1 MQLTMSKRVTSMQPS
16 ATLAM
21 AQASRELLEKG
32 IDVISLSAG
41 EPDFSTP
48 LSICDALKLSLDKGQ
63 THYTPVQGT
72 KNLLKAVQYKFERD
86 QKIHYELNELLVTT
100 GAKSAILLALEALLD
115 DGDEVIIF
123 APFWVSYK
131 EQVRY
136 AGGIPVIVNCTQE
149 NNFMPSKLDLKN
161 AITKKTKAVILNS
174 PNNPTGAVISKKQLQ
189 ELAEVLEGSNI
200 CLIADEIYERLI
212 FDNHVHYSAASISDD
227 MKQRTIV
234 ISGASK
240 GYAMT
245 GFRVGIV
252 AANKIIISAMTKL
265 QGQNTT
271 CLPEF
276 VQEAALVAFMEE
288 EKLKN
293 ELDSMCKTYQERRDY
308 ALELFKQIPLL
319 KPFKPQGAFYLLID
333 IQEYLKPNSSKK
345 IFSDDNEM
353 ALKMLNEAHVAT
365 VAGTPFGIPGYLRL
379 SIASSK
385 SDIEKA
391 VNAIKIWLD

>member
-1 MQLTMSKRVTSMQPS
+1 
-16 ATLAM
+16 
-21 AQASRELLEKG
+21 
-32 IDVISLSAG
+32 
-41 EPDFSTP
+41 
-48 LSICDALKLSLDKGQ
+48 
-63 THYTPVQGT
+63 
-72 KNLLKAVQYKFERD
+72 
-86 QKIHYELNELLVTT
+86 
-100 GAKSAILLALEALLD
+100 
-115 DGDEVIIF
+115 
-123 APFWVSYK
+123 
-131 EQVRY
+131 
-136 AGGIPVIVNCTQE
+136 
-149 NNFMPSKLDLKN
+149 
-161 AITKKTKAVILNS
+161 
-174 PNNPTGAVISKKQLQ
+174 
-189 ELAEVLEGSNI
+189 
-200 CLIADEIYERLI
+200 
-212 FDNHVHYSAASISDD
+212 
-227 MKQRTIV
+227 
-234 ISGASK
+234 
-240 GYAMT
+240 MT

-288 EKLKN
+288 ERLKN
-293 ELDSMCKTYQERRDY
+293 ELDNMCKTYQERRDY

-391 VNAIKIWLD
+391 VSAIKIWLD

>member
-1 MQLTMSKRVTSMQPS
+1 MQLNMSKRVTSMQPS

-41 EPDFSTP
+41 EPDFVTP
-48 LSICDALKLSLDKGQ
+48 TTICDALKKSLDNGQ

-72 KNLLKAVQYKFERD
+72 KNLLKAVQYKFKRD
-86 QKIHYELNELLVTT
+86 QKVHYEINELLVTT
-100 GAKSAILLALEALLD
+100 GAKSAILLALEALID

-136 AGGIPVIVNCTQE
+136 AGGTPVIVNCDAT
-149 NNFMPSKLDLKN
+149 NNFMPTKEQLKN
-161 AITKKTKAVILNS
+161 AISKNTKAVIINS

-189 ELAEVLEGSNI
+189 DLAEVLHGTNI
-200 CLIADEIYERLI
+200 CLIADEIYERLL
-212 FDNHVHYSAASISDD
+212 FDNNIHYSAASLNDD

-276 VQEAALVAFMEE
+276 IQEAACIAFMEDNL
-288 EKLKN
+288 LKSQ
-293 ELDSMCKTYQERRDY
+293 LDEMCKTYQDRRDY
-308 ALELFKQIPLL
+308 ALELFKEIPLM

-333 IQEYLKPNSSKK
+333 IRDYLKPNISQK
-345 IFSDDNEM
+345 IFIDDNDM

-365 VAGTPFGIPGYLRL
+365 VAGSPFGIPGYLRL

-385 SDIEKA
+385 SDIKKA
-391 VNAIKIWLD
+391 INTIKNWLQ